1 MEKKNAKC
9 SQLKNLCSLLSLL
22 VLNHSHSLEGENTFT
37 LNRTKKTIKCQ
48 YFKNTL
54 QNFLLN
60 FKSNHLLDSLSVYL
74 FKLFLL
80 FVNCKK
86 FLLIV
91 SIQCSIWPLCLFF
104 GQGVSICMRPF
115 CFDRYSKL
123 KRPKL

>member
-1 MEKKNAKC
+1 MFLAKEFMLS
-9 SQLKNLCSLLSLL
+9 SQPPCTQSL
-22 VLNHSHSLEGENTFT
+22 TFT
-37 LNRTKKTIKCQ
+37 RRRKYFYSQSNEKTIKCQ

-54 QNFLLN
+54 QNFLSN
-60 FKSNHLLDSLSVYL
+60 FKSNHLLDSLSVCL

-86 FLLIV
+86 FLFIV
-91 SIQCSIWPLCLFF
+91 SILCSIWPLCLFF
-104 GQGVSICMRPF
+104 GQGVSICVRPF